1 MELTKEQADRKRKKL
16 IFTVFMLLMGG
27 LLFFTFFSNTL
38 QSVTLPKVRTVQAA
52 PGGLTYKLEGS
63 GILQPA
69 KQAELANPAGSKVR
83 EVLVKE
89 GEAVKKGQK
98 LVLYDSAAAERELE
112 DELAELKKQRI
123 ALQNVQDQF
132 IQATVSG
139 DESGLRTTK
148 RELETR
154 KLDLSVQERKIAG
167 LREQLNRERELLAPF
182 DGVIKEVNAVEGLA
196 SAGLPD
202 VVVSSGSAGYLLEIA
217 VDGPLIGRLGTRA
230 GQNIEVEVAQAADQP
245 AYRLEGTIEEMA
257 DAGARSYGSPENGAG
272 TLEAVPQ
279 KLLRIHVADPG
290 LKGGEQASVK
300 LEQVSSDRG
309 WVLPNEAVHRD
320 GEKRFIFKVEEQLG
334 ALGNVFVARKV
345 PIETSAVSEGE
356 TMIPA
361 DLLYE
366 GDLIILESSEPLQ
379 DGNQIRLQ

>member
-1 MELTKEQADRKRKKL
+1 M
-16 IFTVFMLLMGG
+16 
-27 LLFFTFFSNTL
+27 
-38 QSVTLPKVRTVQAA
+38 
-52 PGGLTYKLEGS
+52 
-63 GILQPA
+63 QPA
-69 KQAELANPAGSKVR
+69 KQAELANPAGWKVR
-83 EVLVKE
+83 EVLVKK

-139 DESGLRTTK
+139 DEAGLRTTK

-154 KLDLSVQERKIAG
+154 KLDLSVQERKIVG
-167 LREQLNRERELLAPF
+167 LREQLKRERELLAPF

-230 GQNIEVEVAQAADQP
+230 GQNIEVEVAQVADRP

-257 DAGARSYGSPENGAG
+257 DAGSRSYGSSENAAG

-279 KLLRIHVADPG
+279 KLLRIHVADSG
-290 LKGGEQASVK
+290 LKG
-300 LEQVSSDRG
+300 VSRLRSSWSR
-309 WVLPNEAVHRD
+309 LPPTKAGCFRT
-320 GEKRFIFKVEEQLG
+320 KRFIATEKSGLFSRWRNSW
-334 ALGNVFVARKV
+334 ALWEICLWPARCRSKRA
-345 PIETSAVSEGE
+345 P
-356 TMIPA
+356 
-361 DLLYE
+361 
-366 GDLIILESSEPLQ
+366 
-379 DGNQIRLQ
+379 